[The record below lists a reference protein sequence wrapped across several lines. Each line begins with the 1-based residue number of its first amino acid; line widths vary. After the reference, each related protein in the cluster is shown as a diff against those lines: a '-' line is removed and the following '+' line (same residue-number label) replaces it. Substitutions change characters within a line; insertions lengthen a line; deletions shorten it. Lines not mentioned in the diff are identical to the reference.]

1 MSWKNIFPY
10 FKRTEKIQ
18 NTPAQPGCF
27 YFKPKQKRPARKHG
41 ACKKSPGLFV
51 RPPPEVIFKI
61 GNRVIAVR
69 PAQGLFHRIGLID
82 RFAAGIFDQKPG
94 RRVAHGFPFRKQ
106 DIAPPKEIFL
116 YSAFPEIFSRNKS
129 IIRFAATKELISFR
143 NTCCSV
149 IASFSSTAGL

>member
-1 MSWKNIFPY
+1 MQVFSLKFCFALTN
-10 FKRTEKIQ
+10 KRL
-18 NTPAQPGCF
+18 
-27 YFKPKQKRPARKHG
+27 
-41 ACKKSPGLFV
+41 S
-51 RPPPEVIFKI
+51 
-61 GNRVIAVR
+61 
-69 PAQGLFHRIGLID
+69 
-82 RFAAGIFDQKPG
+82 DQDFFFGSAPIL
-94 RRVAHGFPFRKQ
+94 FRKQ